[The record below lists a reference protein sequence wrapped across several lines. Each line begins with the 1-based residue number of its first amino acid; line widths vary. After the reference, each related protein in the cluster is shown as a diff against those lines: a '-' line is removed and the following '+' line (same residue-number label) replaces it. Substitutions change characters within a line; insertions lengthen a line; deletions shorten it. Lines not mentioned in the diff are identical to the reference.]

1 MIKKLWVKF
10 NEMDIECFC
19 NENRKECPP
28 ESKPVCKEY
37 IVKLIEIERQKEDIE
52 FKKGEKLFKDAVL
65 KLKKQE
71 TELRKS
77 IRKFKI

>member
-10 NEMDIECFC
+10 DEMDIECFC
-19 NENRKECPP
+19 NENRKKCPP
-28 ESKPVCKEY
+28 ESNPVCKEY
-37 IVKLIEIERQKEDIE
+37 VVKLIEIERKYRDVDFE
-52 FKKGEKLFKDAVL
+52 KGEKLFKDAV
-65 KLKKQE
+65 KKFKKQG